1 MIYKITL
8 IEKST
13 GVEIQTTEK
22 TLKRVCRWLKDRV
35 INCYALSDCDLKVV
49 RCYDEATPECVI
61 IESIED
67 ALNVIALEE
76 ETSNFYA
83 ERKRKAAALR

>member
-1 MIYKITL
+1 MIYKIIL
-8 IEKST
+8 KEKST
-13 GVEIQTTEK
+13 GVEIKTTEK
-22 TLKRVCRWLKDRV
+22 TLKRVCKWLKDRV
-35 INCYALSDCDLKVV
+35 IHCYALSDCDLKVI
-49 RCYDEATPECVI
+49 RYYDEATPESVI

-83 ERKRKAAALR
+83 ERKREATALR

>member
-1 MIYKITL
+1 MIYKIIL
-8 IEKST
+8 KEKST

-22 TLKRVCRWLKDRV
+22 TLKRVCKWLKDRV
-35 INCYALSDCDLKVV
+35 IHCYTLSDCDLKVV

-61 IESIED
+61 IENIED
-67 ALNVIALEE
+67 ALSVIALEE

-83 ERKRKAAALR
+83 ERKREAAALR

>member
-1 MIYKITL
+1 MIYKIIL
-8 IEKST
+8 KEKST

-22 TLKRVCRWLKDRV
+22 TLKRVCKWLKDRV
-35 INCYALSDCDLKVV
+35 IHYYTLSDCDLKVV
-49 RCYDEATPECVI
+49 RCYDEATPESVI

-83 ERKRKAAALR
+83 ERKREAAALR